1 MGTGAEDAPWFEI
14 HRTAGATELRIGG
27 EIDLAVREQLR
38 AALAD
43 ATDGGAATLR
53 IDLRAV
59 TFLDS
64 SGLHELLVAR
74 ELAADVMLVA
84 PSPAVRRVFDL
95 SAVGPLFTI
104 VDDDS

>member
-1 MGTGAEDAPWFEI
+1 MGAGAEDAPWFEVQ
-14 HRTAGATELRIGG
+14 RTAGATVLRLGG
-27 EIDLAVREQLR
+27 DIDLAVREQLR
-38 AALAD
+38 SALAD
-43 ATDGGAATLR
+43 AAQGGVASLS
-53 IDLRAV
+53 IDLRDV

-74 ELAADVMLVA
+74 ELAADVVLIA

-104 VDDDS
+104 VDAD